1 MRHILLV
8 LMLGLVCVLTTMQ
21 IMISTTQA
29 TEISH
34 IPTSLKNI
42 TSRVYSPCEI
52 ESIRKLKRLDDILGK
67 VQETRTETSEES
79 REPANKETVSEDE
92 EEVRNDL
99 FYSAPYF
106 MQMGELYDD
115 EWRYT
120 WYSENVLPGG
130 GLDIPGRHVDG
141 EGYVVDSEERLVAA
155 SEDIPYGTKINVPFG
170 SGVAVVR
177 DCGCPS
183 GTIDIYVSW

>member
-1 MRHILLV
+1 M
-8 LMLGLVCVLTTMQ
+8 
-21 IMISTTQA
+21 
-29 TEISH
+29 
-34 IPTSLKNI
+34 
-42 TSRVYSPCEI
+42 
-52 ESIRKLKRLDDILGK
+52 DK

-79 REPANKETVSEDE
+79 LEPENKETVSEDE

-141 EGYVVDSEERLVAA
+141 EGYVVDSEERLVVA
-155 SEDIPYGTKINVPFG
+155 SEDIPYGTEINVPFG

>member
-1 MRHILLV
+1 MRHILLA
-8 LMLGLVCVLTTMQ
+8 LTLGLICLLMTLQVMV
-21 IMISTTQA
+21 STTQA
-29 TEISH
+29 TESSL
-34 IPTSLKNI
+34 PTSLARV

-52 ESIRKLKRLDDILGK
+52 ESIRKLNRLNDIMDK
-67 VQETRTETSEES
+67 VQEETRTETSEES
-79 REPANKETVSEDE
+79 REPESKETVSEDE
-92 EEVRNDL
+92 EEVRDDL

-141 EGYVVDSEERLVAA
+141 DGYVVDSEERLVVA
-155 SEDIPYGTKINVPFG
+155 SEDIPYGTEIDVPFG